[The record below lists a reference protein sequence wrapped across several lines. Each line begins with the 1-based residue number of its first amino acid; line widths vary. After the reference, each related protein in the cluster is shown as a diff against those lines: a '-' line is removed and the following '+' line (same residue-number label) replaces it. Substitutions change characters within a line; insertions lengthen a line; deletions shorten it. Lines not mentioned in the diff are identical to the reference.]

1 MANVKQAIKRFFGW
15 GVDDMEEEEHEEAEE
30 ITENPVQVVS
40 PRARRQPASGNVI
53 SVRGKADINDLKL
66 IVYKPINYEDAV
78 NIIGYLR
85 NNRQVIVNM
94 EKLNRDVAQRILD
107 VVFGA
112 ICAVDGKLYKVNGR
126 IYVVSPAG
134 GDVIGSDLEY

>member
-1 MANVKQAIKRFFGW
+1 M
-15 GVDDMEEEEHEEAEE
+15 
-30 ITENPVQVVS
+30 
-40 PRARRQPASGNVI
+40 
-53 SVRGKADINDLKL
+53 KL

>member
-40 PRARRQPASGNVI
+40 PRPRRQPDSGNVI

>member
-40 PRARRQPASGNVI
+40 PRPRRQPASGNVI

-85 NNRQVIVNM
+85 KKRQVIVNM

>member
-1 MANVKQAIKRFFGW
+1 
-15 GVDDMEEEEHEEAEE
+15 
-30 ITENPVQVVS
+30 
-40 PRARRQPASGNVI
+40 
-53 SVRGKADINDLKL
+53 
-66 IVYKPINYEDAV
+66 
-78 NIIGYLR
+78 
-85 NNRQVIVNM
+85 M

>member
-40 PRARRQPASGNVI
+40 PRPLRQPASGNAI

>member
-15 GVDDMEEEEHEEAEE
+15 GVDDMEEEEHEEAEQ

-40 PRARRQPASGNVI
+40 PPPRRQPASGNVI